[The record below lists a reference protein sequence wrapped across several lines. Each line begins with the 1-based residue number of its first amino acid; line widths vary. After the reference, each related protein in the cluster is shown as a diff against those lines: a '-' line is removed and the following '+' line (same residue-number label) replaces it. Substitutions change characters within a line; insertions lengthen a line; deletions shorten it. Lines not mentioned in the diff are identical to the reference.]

1 MLPIEKQQE
10 PIGVF
15 DSGVGG
21 LSVYRHIQKLLPR
34 ENITYLAD
42 QAHVPYGG
50 RTTAEIV
57 QFSRAITRFLLA
69 QPVKMVVVPCNTAS
83 AAALTLLRQEFPD
96 IPFVG
101 MEPAVKPAAR
111 QTTSGKVGV
120 LATAGTIESERYGRL
135 MQQYAQD
142 IEVFEDPC
150 PGLVAMI
157 EAGQVQAPETE
168 LFLRQRL
175 APLLAN
181 DVDTLVLGCTH
192 YPFIRP
198 LLEKIAG
205 EQITIIDPAP
215 AVARQTARLLQQANL
230 QTTDAAKR
238 SSRFITTG
246 EARRFS
252 AQIQQLLGFATVVET
267 AVWQNKQLSLT
278 APK

>member
-1 MLPIEKQQE
+1 MGKQQE

-21 LSVYRHIQKLLPR
+21 LSVYRHLQKLLPE
-34 ENITYLAD
+34 ENIIYLAD
-42 QAHVPYGG
+42 QAHVPYGD
-50 RTTAEIV
+50 RTPAEIV
-57 QFSRAITRFLLA
+57 QFSRAISHFLLA
-69 QPVKMVVVPCNTAS
+69 QPVKMIVVPCNTAS
-83 AAALTLLRQEFPD
+83 AAALTLLRQDFPD
-96 IPFVG
+96 VIFVG

-111 QTTSGKVGV
+111 QTKSGKVGV
-120 LATAGTIESERYGRL
+120 LATAGTIESDRYGRL

-150 PGLVAMI
+150 PGLVELI
-157 EAGQVQAPETE
+157 EGGKVQAQETE

-175 APLLAN
+175 GPLLAN

-198 LLEKIAG
+198 LLEKIGG

-215 AVARQTARLLQQANL
+215 AVARQTTRLLQQANL
-230 QTTDAAKR
+230 LTTDAAKR
-238 SSRFITTG
+238 SARFITTG

-252 AQIQQLLGFATVVET
+252 VQIQQLLGFEAAVET
-267 AVWQNKQLSLT
+267 AMWLDKELIL
-278 APK
+278 ADPK